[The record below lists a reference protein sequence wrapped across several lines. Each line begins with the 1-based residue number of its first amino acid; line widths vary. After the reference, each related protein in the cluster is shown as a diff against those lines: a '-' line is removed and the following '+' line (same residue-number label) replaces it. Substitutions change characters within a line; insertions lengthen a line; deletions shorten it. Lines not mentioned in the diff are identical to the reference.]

1 MLGQPMFVTPLARAA
16 VAAAP
21 TSYLVSLLVAPD
33 SVAELVA
40 ATYWVTMS
48 HIAVLESDKH
58 TYFV

>member
-1 MLGQPMFVTPLARAA
+1 MFVILLARAA

-21 TSYLVSLLVAPD
+21 TNCLVSLLVAPD

-48 HIAVLESDKH
+48 RIAVLESDKH
-58 TYFV
+58 TCFV